1 MASFH
6 AKIGWKRRRNRENK
20 NCRYIPFR
28 SYMTRNRKYQKNRKK
43 ILNIKKCHYGFISSQ
58 NGTRQAEND
67 TKKKL
72 LFRSVPTRPG
82 M

>member
-43 ILNIKKCHYGFISSQ
+43 ILNIKKYHYGFISSQ
-58 NGTRQAEND
+58 
-67 TKKKL
+67 K
-72 LFRSVPTRPG
+72 
-82 M
+82 